1 MASYKRLIS
10 NNSAKNERSI
20 SFYNHQM
27 DSISPKEFLRV
38 NDKRLINPIHNNRKP
53 ATLYQ
58 PQALQAYDLIASF
71 ESGIHDFQNK

>member
-1 MASYKRLIS
+1 
-10 NNSAKNERSI
+10 
-20 SFYNHQM
+20 M

-58 PQALQAYDLIASF
+58 PQAPQAYDLIASF